1 MSIAEELDR
10 AIGHGPGHRPIEER
24 IAAGRRAVRR
34 RRAVGAVASL
44 AVVAALGGTAWAL
57 ADGGS
62 RTSGE
67 VNPPIATEAPPSP
80 SKTAPPAKVPWEDDT
95 PIRYLHG
102 ELQIR
107 PGVVVHQHIENPY
120 GYQPPQLSDAL
131 DLTYQGQRQWVLAD
145 KDKNGYGYTSS
156 VPSNGWAN
164 FEAWVADQ
172 VDAAAGS
179 EDGWP
184 ETVRLTDRGQIV
196 AAPGSEVLQRTDDP
210 RLGGSFA
217 PPGTPTGAAVVR
229 AGDGQSYF
237 VVWRVIDGTLDVIT
251 TPPRDVV
258 GATFAEMLTMAR
270 NAYAGGEGL
279 R

>member
-44 AVVAALGGTAWAL
+44 AVVAALGGSAWAL
-57 ADGGS
+57 ADGGT
-62 RTSGE
+62 RTSGD
-67 VNPPIATEAPPSP
+67 VDPPIATTTPAAKP
-80 SKTAPPAKVPWEDDT
+80 APPAEKRWEDDT
-95 PIRYLHG
+95 PIRYLGG

-107 PGVVVHQHIENPY
+107 PGVVVHQRIENPY
-120 GYQPPQLSDAL
+120 GFQPPKLSVAL
-131 DLTYQGQRQWVLAD
+131 DLTYQRQRQWILAEHS
-145 KDKNGYGYTSS
+145 KNGFGYISS
-156 VPSNGWAN
+156 VPSNGWAS

-172 VDAAAGS
+172 VDGS
-179 EDGWP
+179 SGGEDGWP
-184 ETVRLTDRGQIV
+184 ESMRLTDRGQIV

-210 RLGGSFA
+210 QLGEAFA

-229 AGDGQSYF
+229 AGDGKSYF